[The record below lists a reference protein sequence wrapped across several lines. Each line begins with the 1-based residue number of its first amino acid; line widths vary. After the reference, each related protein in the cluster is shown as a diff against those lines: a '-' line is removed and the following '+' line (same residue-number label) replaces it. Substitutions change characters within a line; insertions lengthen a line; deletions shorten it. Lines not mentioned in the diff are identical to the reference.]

1 MMLEVRDQLNYD
13 RGVLVGRREGLAEGL
28 EQGKAEGLAA
38 GREQGK
44 VEGLAQGES
53 RFALL
58 LEALLADGRDD
69 DVERI
74 ATDSA
79 LRSELYRSYGIA

>member
-13 RGVLVGRREGLAEGL
+13 RGVLVGRREGLARGL
-28 EQGKAEGLAA
+28 EQGKAEGLAE

-44 VEGLAQGES
+44 AEGLTQGES
-53 RFALL
+53 RLALL
-58 LEALLADGRDD
+58 LKALLADGRDD
-69 DVERI
+69 EVARI
-74 ATDSA
+74 ATDPD

>member
-28 EQGKAEGLAA
+28 EQGKAEGLT
-38 GREQGK
+38 
-44 VEGLAQGES
+44 QGES

-58 LEALLADGRDD
+58 LKALLADGRGD

-74 ATDSA
+74 ATDPA